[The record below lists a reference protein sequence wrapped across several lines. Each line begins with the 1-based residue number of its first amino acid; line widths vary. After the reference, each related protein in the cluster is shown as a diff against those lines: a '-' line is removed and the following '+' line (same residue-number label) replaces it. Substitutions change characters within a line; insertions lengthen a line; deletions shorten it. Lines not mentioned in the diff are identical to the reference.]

1 MSSPTVPA
9 PAVSLLRHTPPDG
22 PPHFDW
28 LIDLSIPTPDRL
40 RGEGDRVPTFRVQE
54 ALDACPAGCEIAARR
69 IADHRRFYLGL
80 TEERVLSDNRG
91 TVRPH
96 RHGRIL
102 EATVIHASRKAGAI
116 ELLIRWDA
124 AEATELQRLR
134 LTPGDDDRWVVRVVE
149 NEE

>member
-1 MSSPTVPA
+1 VSSPAVPA

-28 LIDLSIPTPDRL
+28 LIDLVIPTPDRL
-40 RGEGDRVPTFRVQE
+40 RGEGHRVPTFRVQK

-91 TVRPH
+91 IVRPH

-102 EATVIHASRKAGAI
+102 EATVTPTSREAGAI

-124 AEATELQRLR
+124 AEATIHQRLR
-134 LTPGDDDRWVVRVVE
+134 LTPSDEDRWTVLVAR
-149 NEE
+149 EE